1 METETLLLLPPILFV
16 VVLILVALQY
26 LGFGALSLKQ
36 PVGKV
41 QPAGKTKAYACGEDV
56 PDSRAQ
62 PDYSQF
68 FHFAFFFTIMHVVA
82 LIVTTVPTGVPA
94 AALLAAAF
102 LVSAAVGLFILFR
115 R

>member
-1 METETLLLLPPILFV
+1 MSLEMMLLAPPILV
-16 VVLILVALQY
+16 VIVGILVAAEYKGL
-26 LGFGALSLKQ
+26 GALTLKQ
-36 PVGKV
+36 PEGKA
-41 QPAGKTKAYACGEDV
+41 QPEGKTKAYACGEDV
-56 PDSRAQ
+56 ADHRAQ

-82 LIVTTVPTGVPA
+82 LVVTTLPTGVPSA
-94 AALLAAAF
+94 AAFAAAF